1 MKRWIG
7 LFCALLLTGCSP
19 VPEDRQPGD
28 LDITIE
34 HTTSEVVELNMIE
47 NKVSLGNYTGID
59 KKIYIQSELINQ
71 EGDSVISSTKV
82 INVMKEELITAWPS
96 MLLNDSIPTGRY
108 TSRIT
113 VWDDEPKQ
121 SESDFL
127 KQSTSESEILYYQNI
142 DDFDFIDEEIWKISS
157 KMLAETA
164 LEKENVFSQDGFLHM
179 KLSKDKIDG
188 GEIQSVEEYGYG
200 VYEIRMKLPSVESAI
215 TGFFMYVEPDFN
227 YEIDMELFNDSS
239 GTLLL
244 TTYAN
249 GDVSNAEEY
258 ILGFDPTADFHTYR
272 FEYSE
277 NQIDYYVDQE
287 LVQTFNQGIP
297 KKNMRLMVN
306 CWYPTWRGLNPTV
319 EDQELLVDWIKY

>member
-7 LFCALLLTGCSP
+7 LFCALLLTGCST
-19 VPEDRQPGD
+19 VQDHKQPGE
-28 LDITIE
+28 LDIAIE
-34 HTTSEVVELNMIE
+34 HTTTEVVELNMIE

-71 EGDSVISSTKV
+71 EGDGVISSTKV
-82 INVMKEELITAWPS
+82 IDVMKEELITVWPS
-96 MLLNDSIPTGRY
+96 MILNDSVPTGRY

-113 VWDDEPKQ
+113 VWGEEPEQ
-121 SESDFL
+121 EESGFL
-127 KQSTSESEILYYQNI
+127 SKSTSESEILYYQNI
-142 DDFDFIDEEIWKISS
+142 DEFDFMNEEIWKISS
-157 KMLAETA
+157 KMLGETS
-164 LEKENVFSQDGFLHM
+164 LEEENVFLKDGLLHM

-188 GEIQSVEEYGYG
+188 GEIQSIAEYGYG
-200 VYEIRMKLPSVESAI
+200 IYEIRMKLPSVQSSI
-215 TGFFMYVEPDFN
+215 TGFFMYVEPDFY
-227 YEIDMELFNDSS
+227 YEIDIEIFNDSS

-244 TTYAN
+244 TTYAD
-249 GDVSNAEEY
+249 GDVSNSEEY

-277 NQIDYYVDQE
+277 TGIDYYVDQK
-287 LVQTFNQGIP
+287 LVKTFNQGIP

-306 CWYPTWRGLNPTV
+306 CWYPTWRGLNPTT